1 MPPGTMT
8 SDARVARSAVSYV
21 LLFLLIFGLAGT
33 VDHAEFWKQFKEKR
47 ALALGFFGQFV
58 MLPFLGFCA
67 VKAFDLA
74 SLTSGPGD
82 ANRGIE
88 AVILLLT
95 TSSPGGSYSNW
106 WCFLFNADLALSV
119 AMTTV
124 SSVASVVMLP
134 LNLAIYLNATGST
147 NIDIEYG
154 PLSVAVAIVVCGIGA
169 GLLASSKLPSR
180 RHVFHTL
187 ANVAGLSLIVLGLA
201 STSGSRDGLFAQP
214 WNFFVGCAAP
224 CVFGIVLATA
234 SARTAGLTK
243 PQVVSVGI
251 ETVYQNTALALS
263 VALASPAPARAAAVP
278 VFYQATQV
286 ATLFVYSVCAWK
298 LGWTFAPADVSAYR
312 MLATNYQPV
321 FQKNS
326 ALVAEEL
333 AAARRELRDAELE
346 AEALGLRSHRGNA
359 AVRSLKKM
367 IASPVTSRG
376 NSVKGGSKTGA
387 GLGVLNLGALFRGG
401 SAELSGE
408 KKKQPRASEAPGN
421 MGGQGPLGAGS
432 APGEVWGVDAFT
444 PKHRRTKSTPG
455 GLGLGLGLGDIER
468 EAAEA
473 VGMGRDGAAFSFA
486 KSPDPA
492 APGGG
497 DGDFLTPLK
506 TRVRA
511 LEELNIRVAR
521 QSTRKATYRDFAN
534 VLQGTANSAGSA
546 LAAGARAAAA
556 AAVRMSRV
564 GSFISNAGSSPGGS
578 RAGSVFGGS
587 EPTSPVGDPGACA
600 KPNGGKRN
608 RVAPAPEGEPREGNT

>member
-1 MPPGTMT
+1 
-8 SDARVARSAVSYV
+8 
-21 LLFLLIFGLAGT
+21 
-33 VDHAEFWKQFKEKR
+33 
-47 ALALGFFGQFV
+47 
-58 MLPFLGFCA
+58 
-67 VKAFDLA
+67 
-74 SLTSGPGD
+74 
-82 ANRGIE
+82 
-88 AVILLLT
+88 
-95 TSSPGGSYSNW
+95 
-106 WCFLFNADLALSV
+106 
-119 AMTTV
+119 MTTV
-124 SSVASVVMLP
+124 SSVASVVMFP

-201 STSGSRDGLFAQP
+201 STSGSRGRPLQAQP

-263 VALASPAPARAAAVP
+263 VALASPMPAHAAAVP

-286 ATLFVYSVCAWK
+286 TTLFVYSVCAWK
-298 LGWTFAPADVSAYR
+298 LGWTFAPRGRVRGTVHARHQLPAGVPEKQR
-312 MLATNYQPV
+312 
-321 FQKNS
+321 
-326 ALVAEEL
+326 
-333 AAARRELRDAELE
+333 ARRGGARRGAGASHETPSSRRRRS
-346 AEALGLRSHRGNA
+346 GWRSHRGNA

-367 IASPVTSRG
+367 IASPATSRG

-408 KKKQPRASEAPGN
+408 ERRSNRARARRRATWAGK
-421 MGGQGPLGAGS
+421 GPSARARRRARCGASTRLRRNTGVRR
-432 APGEVWGVDAFT
+432 ARPAGWVWVWGWVT
-444 PKHRRTKSTPG
+444 SRGKPRRRWGWDGTARRFPSPSRGPG
-455 GLGLGLGLGDIER
+455 GAR
-468 EAAEA
+468 RR
-473 VGMGRDGAAFSFA
+473 GRRF
-486 KSPDPA
+486 
-492 APGGG
+492 PG
-497 DGDFLTPLK
+497 
-506 TRVRA
+506 RRSRRARA

-546 LAAGARAAAA
+546 LAAARARGGGGGAHEPRRLVHLQRRQLARRIA
-556 AAVRMSRV
+556 RGVRVRGLGAHLARRRSGCVRE
-564 GSFISNAGSSPGGS
+564 AERRQAQPRRA
-578 RAGSVFGGS
+578 RAGGRASR
-587 EPTSPVGDPGACA
+587 
-600 KPNGGKRN
+600 GKYVVYSRN
-608 RVAPAPEGEPREGNT
+608 IHDE

>member
-1 MPPGTMT
+1 MT

-33 VDHAEFWKQFKEKR
+33 VDHAEFRKQFKEKR

-124 SSVASVVMLP
+124 SSIASVVMLP

-147 NIDIEYG
+147 NIDVEYG
-154 PLSVAVAIVVCGIGA
+154 PLSVAVAIVVAGIGA
-169 GLLASSKLPSR
+169 GLFASSKLPTKK
-180 RHVFHTL
+180 HVFHTL
-187 ANVAGLSLIVLGLA
+187 ANVSGLSLIALGFI
-201 STSGSRDGLFAQP
+201 STSGSRDGLFNQP

-224 CVFGIVLATA
+224 CVLGIALATGTA
-234 SARTAGLTK
+234 LSAQLTK

-278 VFYQATQV
+278 VFYQAAQI
-286 ATLFVYSVCAWK
+286 ATLFTYSTLTWK
-298 LGWTFAPADVSAYR
+298 LGWTFAPANVSFYR
-312 MLATNYQPV
+312 MLATNYQPA
-321 FQKNS
+321 FQKDT
-326 ALVAEEL
+326 ALVENEL
-333 AAARRELRDAELE
+333 AAARRELRDAEIE
-346 AEALGLRSHRGNA
+346 AEALGLRSHRGLNLA
-359 AVRSLKKM
+359 DSLKK
-367 IASPVTSRG
+367 IISSQRRISGSPASSRG
-376 NSVKGGSKTGA
+376 NSVKGGAKAGA
-387 GLGVLNLGALFRGG
+387 SLGVANLF
-401 SAELSGE
+401 AE
-408 KKKQPRASEAPGN
+408 KNAKQPRAREAPGDL
-421 MGGQGPLGAGS
+421 GGESLAGS
-432 APGEVWGVDAFT
+432 FGAVA
-444 PKHRRTKSTPG
+444 PKHRRTMSTPAHG
-455 GLGLGLGLGDIER
+455 VGLGLGLGDIER

-473 VGMGRDGAAFSFA
+473 AGMGREGAEFSRSFA
-486 KSPDPA
+486 KSPDSA
-492 APGGG
+492 APGPTLD

-534 VLQGTANSAGSA
+534 MLQGTANSAGSA

-556 AAVRMSRV
+556 AAAVRMSRV
-564 GSFISNAGSSPGGS
+564 GSFISTAGSSPGGS

-587 EPTSPVGDPGACA
+587 EPTSPVGSPGLNP
-600 KPNGGKRN
+600 KKEKNGGKRN
-608 RVAPAPEGEPREGNT
+608 RVAPAPPDETPDHPEDGAP

>member
-8 SDARVARSAVSYV
+8 SDARVVRSAVSYV

-33 VDHAEFWKQFKEKR
+33 VDHAEFRKQFKEKR

-124 SSVASVVMLP
+124 SSIASVVMLP

-187 ANVAGLSLIVLGLA
+187 ANVAGLSLIALGLA

-224 CVFGIVLATA
+224 CVFGIGLATA
-234 SARTAGLTK
+234 SARAAGLTK

-286 ATLFVYSVCAWK
+286 ATLFVYSACAWK

-367 IASPVTSRG
+367 IASPASRG
-376 NSVKGGSKTGA
+376 NSVKGGSKAGA

-421 MGGQGPLGAGS
+421 MGGPLGAGS
-432 APGEVWGVDAFT
+432 APGEVGGVAAFT

-473 VGMGRDGAAFSFA
+473 VGMGRDGAEFSFA

-556 AAVRMSRV
+556 AAAVRMSRV

-587 EPTSPVGDPGACA
+587 EPTSPVGGPGACA

-608 RVAPAPEGEPREGNT
+608 RVAPAPEEEPREGNT

>member
-1 MPPGTMT
+1 MPSGTMP

-33 VDHAEFWKQFKEKR
+33 VEHAEFRKQFKEKR

-147 NIDIEYG
+147 NIDVEYG
-154 PLSVAVAIVVCGIGA
+154 PLSVAVAIVVAGIGA
-169 GLLASSKLPSR
+169 GLFASSKLPTK

-187 ANVAGLSLIVLGLA
+187 ANVAGLSLIALGFA
-201 STSGSRDGLFAQP
+201 STSGSRDGLFNQP
-214 WNFFVGCAAP
+214 WNFFAGCAAP
-224 CVFGIVLATA
+224 CVFGIALATG
-234 SARTAGLTK
+234 SAVGAGLTK

-278 VFYQATQV
+278 VFYQAAQIC
-286 ATLFVYSVCAWK
+286 TLFTYSTLTWK
-298 LGWTFAPADVSAYR
+298 LGWTFAPADVSFYR
-312 MLATNYQPV
+312 MLATNYQPA
-321 FQKNS
+321 FQKDS
-326 ALVAEEL
+326 ALVEEEL

-346 AEALGLRSHRGNA
+346 AEALGLRSHRGKILA
-359 AVRSLKKM
+359 DSLKKIM
-367 IASPVTSRG
+367 ARGISVSPASSRG
-376 NSVKGGSKTGA
+376 NSVKGGAKAGA
-387 GLGVLNLGALFRGG
+387 SLGVANLFADAKR
-401 SAELSGE
+401 
-408 KKKQPRASEAPGN
+408 PRAREAPGDL
-421 MGGQGPLGAGS
+421 GGADAGS
-432 APGEVWGVDAFT
+432 FGAVA
-444 PKHRRTKSTPG
+444 PKHRRTKSTPDG
-455 GLGLGLGLGDIER
+455 VGLGLGLGDIER

-473 VGMGRDGAAFSFA
+473 AGMGREGAEFSFA
-486 KSPDPA
+486 KSPESA
-492 APGGG
+492 APGPTLDG
-497 DGDFLTPLK
+497 GDFLTPLK

-534 VLQGTANSAGSA
+534 MLQGTGNSAGSA
-546 LAAGARAAAA
+546 LAAGARAAAAA

-587 EPTSPVGDPGACA
+587 EPTSPVGSPGLNPKKDA
-600 KPNGGKRN
+600 NGGKRN
-608 RVAPAPEGEPREGNT
+608 RVAPAPPEKEPEEEDGAP

>member
-1 MPPGTMT
+1 MT

-33 VDHAEFWKQFKEKR
+33 VDHAEFRKQFKEKR

-58 MLPFLGFCA
+58 LLPFLGFCA

-154 PLSVAVAIVVCGIGA
+154 PLSVAVAVVVCGIGA

-180 RHVFHTL
+180 RHVFHAL
-187 ANVAGLSLIVLGLA
+187 ANVAGLSLIALGLA

-214 WNFFVGCAAP
+214 WNFFAGCAAP
-224 CVFGIVLATA
+224 CVFGIALATA
-234 SARTAGLTK
+234 AALAAGLTR

-286 ATLFVYSVCAWK
+286 TTLFVYSACAWK

-321 FQKNS
+321 FQKDS

-346 AEALGLRSHRGNA
+346 AEALGLRTNRGSA
-359 AVRSLKKM
+359 SLKKVLGM
-367 IASPVTSRG
+367 TTPSRSPAVSRG
-376 NSVKGGSKTGA
+376 NSVKGA
-387 GLGVLNLGALFRGG
+387 LHLGAALCNPFDLVKARMAALPTDYPNSL
-401 SAELSGE
+401 SALAVIA
-408 KKKQPRASEAPGN
+408 Q
-421 MGGQGPLGAGS
+421 
-432 APGEVWGVDAFT
+432 
-444 PKHRRTKSTPG
+444 
-455 GLGLGLGLGDIER
+455 R
-468 EAAEA
+468 E
-473 VGMGRDGAAFSFA
+473 GGAASLWRGA
-486 KSPDPA
+486 PA
-492 APGGG
+492 TTLRE
-497 DGDFLTPLK
+497 FM
-506 TRVRA
+506 A
-511 LEELNIRVAR
+511 LFKAQTELNITMLFSPVASEEDKPWSGLIMFSDYETEASEPHMDR
-521 QSTRKATYRDFAN
+521 PMIDYMRELYAGAN
-534 VLQGTANSAGSA
+534 VITPQRSYVELDVSCADDDEE
-546 LAAGARAAAA
+546 
-556 AAVRMSRV
+556 VY
-564 GSFISNAGSSPGGS
+564 
-578 RAGSVFGGS
+578 SVPSLVF
-587 EPTSPVGDPGACA
+587 
-600 KPNGGKRN
+600 KFK
-608 RVAPAPEGEPREGNT
+608 

>member
-8 SDARVARSAVSYV
+8 SDARVVRSAVSYV

-33 VDHAEFWKQFKEKR
+33 VDHAEFRKQFKEKR
-47 ALALGFFGQFV
+47 AIALGFFGQFV

-124 SSVASVVMLP
+124 SSIASVVMLP

-147 NIDIEYG
+147 NIDVEYG
-154 PLSVAVAIVVCGIGA
+154 PLSVAVAIVVAGIGA
-169 GLLASSKLPSR
+169 GLFASSKLPTKK
-180 RHVFHTL
+180 HVFHTL
-187 ANVAGLSLIVLGLA
+187 ANVSGLSLIALGFI
-201 STSGSRDGLFAQP
+201 STSGSRDGLFNQP

-224 CVFGIVLATA
+224 CVLGIALATGTA
-234 SARTAGLTK
+234 LSAHLTK

-278 VFYQATQV
+278 VFYQAAQI
-286 ATLFVYSVCAWK
+286 ATLFTYSTLTWK
-298 LGWTFAPADVSAYR
+298 LGWTFAPANVSFYR
-312 MLATNYQPV
+312 MLATNYQPA
-321 FQKNS
+321 FQKDT
-326 ALVAEEL
+326 ALVENEL
-333 AAARRELRDAELE
+333 AAARRELRDAEIE
-346 AEALGLRSHRGNA
+346 AEALGLRSHRGLNLA
-359 AVRSLKKM
+359 DSLKKIM
-367 IASPVTSRG
+367 TQRRISGSPASSRG
-376 NSVKGGSKTGA
+376 NSVKGGAKAGA
-387 GLGVLNLGALFRGG
+387 SLGVANLF
-401 SAELSGE
+401 AE
-408 KKKQPRASEAPGN
+408 KNAKQPRAREAPGDL
-421 MGGQGPLGAGS
+421 GGELNAGS
-432 APGEVWGVDAFT
+432 FGAVA
-444 PKHRRTKSTPG
+444 PKHRRTMSTPAHG
-455 GLGLGLGLGDIER
+455 VGLGLGLGDIER

-473 VGMGRDGAAFSFA
+473 AGMGREGAEFSRSFA
-486 KSPDPA
+486 KSPDSA
-492 APGGG
+492 APGPTLD

-534 VLQGTANSAGSA
+534 VLQGTASSAGSA

-556 AAVRMSRV
+556 VCVSRV
-564 GSFISNAGSSPGGS
+564 GSLISSAGSSPGGS

-587 EPTSPVGDPGACA
+587 EATSPVSSPGAHSVS
-600 KPNGGKRN
+600 NVGRHT
-608 RVAPAPEGEPREGNT
+608 RVAPAPAEEAP

>member
-1 MPPGTMT
+1 MASET
-8 SDARVARSAVSYV
+8 RVARSAVSYV

-33 VDHAEFWKQFKEKR
+33 VDHAEFRKQFKEKR

-58 MLPFLGFCA
+58 LLPFLGFCA

-124 SSVASVVMLP
+124 SSIASVVMLP

-169 GLLASSKLPSR
+169 GLFASSKLPSR

-187 ANVAGLSLIVLGLA
+187 ANAAGLSLIALGFA

-214 WNFFVGCAAP
+214 WNFFAGCAAP
-224 CVFGIVLATA
+224 CVFGIALATA
-234 SARTAGLTK
+234 AALAAGLTR

-278 VFYQATQV
+278 VFYQAVQI
-286 ATLFVYSVCAWK
+286 ATLFAYSTSTWK
-298 LGWTFAPADVSAYR
+298 LGWTFAPADVSMYR

-321 FQKNS
+321 FQKDS

-346 AEALGLRSHRGNA
+346 AEALGLRTNRGSA
-359 AVRSLKKM
+359 SLKKVLGM
-367 IASPVTSRG
+367 TTPSRSPAVSRG
-376 NSVKGGSKTGA
+376 NSVKGA
-387 GLGVLNLGALFRGG
+387 LHLGALFRAPRSEK
-401 SAELSGE
+401 SAR
-408 KKKQPRASEAPGN
+408 PRASEAPGDL
-421 MGGQGPLGAGS
+421 GGDPRLEGA
-432 APGEVWGVDAFT
+432 AFS
-444 PKHRRTKSTPG
+444 PKHRRTKSTPARDLG
-455 GLGLGLGLGDIER
+455 PGLGLGLGDIER

-473 VGMGRDGAAFSFA
+473 VGMGREQSQAVSFA
-486 KSPDPA
+486 KSPVEA
-492 APGGG
+492 APGGAE
-497 DGDFLTPLK
+497 GDFLTPLK

-556 AAVRMSRV
+556 AAAVRMSRV

-587 EPTSPVGDPGACA
+587 EPTSPVGGPGACA

-608 RVAPAPEGEPREGNT
+608 RVAPAPEEEPREGNT